1 MSNNDRP
8 DRSWVVEHETERVT
22 KPSPSSNAH
31 KTFSCISPITIFILT
46 YKGRTMIT
54 VTNWPSTFLV
64 FLNFSLISWI
74 IPHLV
79 QGAVQIG
86 WDDGKMRRR
95 AVNCR
100 FAAFQANRRFNT
112 AFHERM
118 LIADQILNYKFS
130 IKKNVTLLVLQ
141 FALCR
146 AITLPNTLP
155 CPIMYGNLFPGAG
168 KGCTL
173 L

>member
-1 MSNNDRP
+1 MMIDKVNKVLFYLDTIGLHHWPLSESFLQNRP
-8 DRSWVVEHETERVT
+8 NHDNSDQLTNPH
-22 KPSPSSNAH
+22 
-31 KTFSCISPITIFILT
+31 ILA
-46 YKGRTMIT
+46 
-54 VTNWPSTFLV
+54 
-64 FLNFSLISWI
+64 FLNFLLISWI

-86 WDDGKMRRR
+86 RDDGKMRRR

-130 IKKNVTLLVLQ
+130 IKNVTLLVLQ